1 MSPKSMS
8 EQISGNSISGVLMP
22 EISGSDSLDDLELA
36 GSKIS
41 GISASFT
48 TSVFSALSV
57 LVVIS
62 ETLMASAFS
71 ILSVSAVLSVFICA
85 SAASVDSVSLIL
97 FVLSKGSEL
106 SEISG
111 ASEFA
116 VAAVTAVAI
125 FSVSLSFLSDSLLPV
140 SFSGNVADMAETSSG
155 I

>member
-48 TSVFSALSV
+48 T
-57 LVVIS
+57 
-62 ETLMASAFS
+62 
-71 ILSVSAVLSVFICA
+71 SVFICA

-125 FSVSLSFLSDSLLPV
+125 FSVSLSFLSDSLLSV